1 MDALISVV
9 FLKMKEHGMED
20 VEYIADMPLIKNAN
34 IRTSS
39 ENMNYLNEHFNKLG
53 GKRKTRL
60 MRRTRRKH
68 KTHKSRK

>member
-53 GKRKTRL
+53 GKRKTR
-60 MRRTRRKH
+60 RKH
-68 KTHKSRK
+68 KTRKSRK